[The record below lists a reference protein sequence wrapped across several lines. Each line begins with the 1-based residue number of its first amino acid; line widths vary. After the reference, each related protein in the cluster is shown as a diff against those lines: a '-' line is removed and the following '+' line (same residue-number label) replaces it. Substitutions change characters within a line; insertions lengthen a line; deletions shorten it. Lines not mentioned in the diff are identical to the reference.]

1 MAKMK
6 RREQIEALRNILP
19 QAISAGEVTP
29 RAAEAFYD
37 IVGRPEETNG
47 DATRPAAGAGGLIPP
62 GVPDHGEGRRLS
74 ITLRVV
80 GEVPSSAATEIEQAL
95 TALGNRAGIR
105 VVRGSVA
112 VS

>member
-19 QAISAGEVTP
+19 QALNAGEVTP

-37 IVGRPEETNG
+37 IVGRPEENG

-62 GVPDHGEGRRLS
+62 EEQGEGRRLS
-74 ITLRVV
+74 ITLRVM
-80 GEVPSSAATEIEQAL
+80 GEVPPGAASEIEQAL
-95 TALGNRAGIR
+95 TALGARAGIR

-112 VS
+112 VA